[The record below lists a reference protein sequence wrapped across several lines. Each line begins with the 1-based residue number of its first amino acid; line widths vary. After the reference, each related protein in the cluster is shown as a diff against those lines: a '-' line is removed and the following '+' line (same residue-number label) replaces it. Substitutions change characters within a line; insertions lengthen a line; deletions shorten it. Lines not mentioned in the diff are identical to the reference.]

1 MEVKILNIAYGIK
14 IQYVKNVDIIFK
26 YNNSQFK
33 TIEIIA
39 NELKV
44 KMKKIILNIINKIS
58 YMIYL
63 ISVLSISVF
72 LLMYIFTDDIKFIAL
87 VLVGLIL
94 TIVFGKLY
102 PTLTK
107 KLLDCDTDLVKEI
120 E

>member
-1 MEVKILNIAYGIK
+1 
-14 IQYVKNVDIIFK
+14 
-26 YNNSQFK
+26 
-33 TIEIIA
+33 
-39 NELKV
+39 
-44 KMKKIILNIINKIS
+44 MKKIILNIINKIS

-94 TIVFGKLY
+94 TIVFEKLY

>member
-1 MEVKILNIAYGIK
+1 MKRFIAMMMMMLGNID
-14 IQYVKNVDIIFK
+14 N
-26 YNNSQFK
+26 
-33 TIEIIA
+33 
-39 NELKV
+39 
-44 KMKKIILNIINKIS
+44 
-58 YMIYL
+58 
-63 ISVLSISVF
+63 
-72 LLMYIFTDDIKFIAL
+72 DDIKFIAL